1 MRTLNHVPYRDRGDH
16 VHHVHAPLERQR
28 LRRHLERL
36 QRLVRLQQLVRLQRL
51 VRRQRLE
58 RLQRLVRLQLL
69 VADVAA
75 RQVVEL
81 ERRTSPSAPSSRD
94 ASTRCGARR

>member
-1 MRTLNHVPYRDRGDH
+1 MFFLRTLNHVPYRDRGDH

-36 QRLVRLQQLVRLQRL
+36 QRLVRLQ
-51 VRRQRLE
+51 
-58 RLQRLVRLQLL
+58 LL

-81 ERRTSPSAPSSRD
+81 ERRTSPSAPSSLD